1 MVLHALQ
8 DVDDALEA
16 TRSFLFPLRLG
27 RWLKLALIAF
37 FVGGGTSMPTV
48 QIPGGTSSPSDPGTS
63 PSTGDIPTSIPDD
76 VLPLLVA
83 GLAAVVV
90 IWLVLGAVSATME
103 FLLVESLRQRRVAL
117 REYWGARWRQGLR
130 LFGFRVLIGLPVV
143 ALFIGWI
150 ALFVAPLMGFADPM
164 IAFPAFLIG
173 LAALAVIG
181 VLFTVVDTLTTVF
194 VVPIM
199 VIQDAGV
206 LAAWRRLWASIRV
219 AWKQY
224 LVYLLVAGLLGIAA
238 SLLATIGVG
247 VVALAFLIPVAVL
260 AFAVQATLTFA
271 STVGGAILAVL
282 VVAYLAAV
290 FVVWLLAQAAIVTYL
305 RYYALFVLGDVE
317 PSLDLIPNQRAAV
330 RNPPVA

>member
-1 MVLHALQ
+1 MALHALQ

-63 PSTGDIPTSIPDD
+63 PPTGDVPMSIPDD

-83 GLAAVVV
+83 GLAAVIVL
-90 IWLVLGAVSATME
+90 WLVLGAVSATME

-130 LFGFRVLIGLPVV
+130 LFGFRILIGLPIV
-143 ALFIGWI
+143 ALFLGWV
-150 ALFVAPLMGFADPM
+150 ALFVAPLMGLADPM
-164 IAFPAFLIG
+164 IAFPVFLIG
-173 LAALAVIG
+173 LALLAVIG

-206 LAAWRRLWASIRV
+206 LAAWRRLWTSIRV

-224 LVYLLVAGLLGIAA
+224 LAYLLVAGLLGIAA

-282 VVAYLAAV
+282 VVVYLAAV

-330 RNPPVA
+330 RNPPAA